1 MESCENYLKVIKS
14 LITTKSI
21 TLSILKTLSH
31 DKNTMTNPH
40 NIANIVNNSF
50 ASAVETAKQNIKFS
64 CKHFSDY
71 LKNLCSNS
79 FFIQSTDC
87 AEIANMFA

>member
-1 MESCENYLKVIKS
+1 MESCEKYLKGIKS
-14 LITTKSI
+14 LITTKNI
-21 TLSILKTLSH
+21 TSSILKTLSH
-31 DKNTMTNPH
+31 DENIITNPH
-40 NIANIVNNSF
+40 DIANIVNNYFTSV
-50 ASAVETAKQNIKFS
+50 VETARQNIKFS

-79 FFIQSTDC
+79 FFIQPTDC